1 MAQAVSP
8 REKSLALVGRIVNAL
23 DDKKAVDIRII
34 DVSAQSGVTDFFVIA
49 TGTADQHLRSIRME
63 LERVL
68 DEDKVKIIGIE
79 SQNDSGWTVVDAFDV
94 IVHLF
99 RTDQRANYK
108 FELLWKDG
116 KEIPAKQFIKATTR
130 VLPEQAVSI
139 SGNTKAPAEKAK
151 KPAKSAPAPKKPVA
165 EKIVVKKAVV
175 RKTAA
180 VKAKPEYAKQAAKT
194 NAMRKKADEKAAAA
208 KAAAAMQK
216 PLKPAK
222 KAVVKK
228 LVAAKAAKVEKAARG
243 MAKAKI
249 KAVAKAKVP
258 AKSAPAKAGV
268 ITRKAKRA

>member
-1 MAQAVSP
+1 MAKAVSP

-49 TGTADQHLRSIRME
+49 TGTADQHLRSMRLE

-99 RTDQRANYK
+99 RSDQRANYK

-116 KEIPAKQFIKATTR
+116 KEVPVKQFIKATTR
-130 VLPEQAVSI
+130 VLPDQAVAL

-151 KPAKSAPAPKKPVA
+151 KPAKAASGAKKPVV
-165 EKIVVKKAVV
+165 EKIIVKKAVV
-175 RKTAA
+175 RMTAA
-180 VKAKPEYAKQAAKT
+180 EKSKPEYAKQAAKT
-194 NAMRKKADEKAAAA
+194 NAMRKLAEEKAAA
-208 KAAAAMQK
+208 KIAAASVQK
-216 PLKPAK
+216 PLKPEK

-243 MAKAKI
+243 MAKAKV
-249 KAVAKAKVP
+249 KAVTKAKVP

-268 ITRKAKRA
+268 ITRKTKRA

>member
-8 REKSLALVGRIVNAL
+8 REKSLALVGRLVNAL
-23 DDKKAVDIRII
+23 DDKKAADIRII

-49 TGTADQHLRSIRME
+49 TGTADQHLRSMRME

-68 DEDKVKIIGIE
+68 DEDKVKVIGIE
-79 SQNDSGWTVVDAFDV
+79 SQNDSGWTVIDAFDV

-99 RTDQRANYK
+99 RADQRANYK

-116 KEIPAKQFIKATTR
+116 KEISAKQFIKATTR
-130 VLPEQAVSI
+130 ALPEQAVLI
-139 SGNTKAPAEKAK
+139 SGNSKAPAEKAK
-151 KPAKSAPAPKKPVA
+151 KPSTAPAPKKPAV

-180 VKAKPEYAKQAAKT
+180 VKAKPEYAQQAAKT
-194 NAMRKKADEKAAAA
+194 NAMRKKADEKAAAQ
-208 KAAAAMQK
+208 KAAAKIQK
-216 PLKPAK
+216 PLKPEK

-228 LVAAKAAKVEKAARG
+228 LVSAKAAKIEKAARG
-243 MAKAKI
+243 MAKAKVKTI
-249 KAVAKAKVP
+249 AKAKVP
-258 AKSAPAKAGV
+258 AKSAPAAKAGV